1 MAHTSVAQFAGEL
14 KLPAASLLEQLQKA
28 GVNKSGAED
37 LLSETDKTKL
47 LDYLRAAH
55 GAAQPKPKRTA
66 RVMAF
71 DDDGEVVHDRT
82 FDATHFHMATGVR
95 EHHGRVWLGSL
106 QEPAI
111 AWFDV

>member
-1 MAHTSVAQFAGEL
+1 M
-14 KLPAASLLEQLQKA
+14 
-28 GVNKSGAED
+28 
-37 LLSETDKTKL
+37 
-47 LDYLRAAH
+47 
-55 GAAQPKPKRTA
+55 
-66 RVMAF
+66 MAF